1 MSNKK
6 WAQQQTADAA
16 EFVHEGV
23 MSRVDRRFPS
33 QDALISAHN
42 ENAIDIQC
50 KLIESLT
57 QIAENEGVIRV
68 MRSNLEDASAQIA
81 ALTKQVEEYRKAMT
95 DALSDAA
102 HWKREAN
109 GWRDL
114 AKPNLNESTGRALA
128 AFEASEIGK
137 ITQRAE
143 KADVE
148 LATAKAQVDVYKQ
161 VMSELRA
168 ELAELRS
175 WMRQLT
181 TAMSNKEWAD
191 SLTTDIDAAALEE
204 QITAVHSELA
214 ELREGSTVTYRVEKL
229 YSEGVWVNIGSIYP
243 NTEDRAR
250 VAAGSDGRVIEITN
264 ITRER
269 ILDEKG
275 EG

>member
-6 WAQQQTADAA
+6 WTQQQIADAA

-50 KLIESLT
+50 ELIESLT
-57 QIAENEGVIRV
+57 RE
-68 MRSNLEDASAQIA
+68 A
-81 ALTKQVEEYRKAMT
+81 ALTKQVASGNALYQKIADIVDAEHPDPNSRDSEWDVLPSGVQSAINRQRK
-95 DALSDAA
+95 
-102 HWKREAN
+102 
-109 GWRDL
+109 
-114 AKPNLNESTGRALA
+114 
-128 AFEASEIGK
+128 
-137 ITQRAE
+137 RAE

-168 ELAELRS
+168 ELATLRS

-181 TAMSNKEWAD
+181 TAMSNREWAD

-214 ELREGSTVTYRVEKL
+214 ALREGSTVTYRADVVKNDGYGWSL
-229 YSEGVWVNIGSIYP
+229 DFQ
-243 NTEDRAR
+243 TEDAAR
-250 VAAGSDGRVIEITN
+250 NHAAGYKSSTKWSIVEVIS
-264 ITRER
+264 RER